1 MWIIYIKLTQNF
13 WKQCAPNFI
22 SCEFAAIQTSLVQ
35 GGLEIPIKVTVQWED
50 ERVREILRRKTEE
63 FSYHLREMDQ
73 YEDQLNSIEEPDE
86 SKGKTLQEAYT
97 GMVAVNTWSCRSH
110 LFCMDTVNIV
120 SGAWNSI

>member
-1 MWIIYIKLTQNF
+1 MLDLHQLTQNF

-35 GGLEIPIKVTVQWED
+35 GSSVIPIKVTVQWED
-50 ERVREILRRKTEE
+50 ERAMEILRRKTEE
-63 FSYHLREMDQ
+63 AGYHLREMDQ

-97 GMVAVNTWSCRSH
+97 GMVAVNT
-110 LFCMDTVNIV
+110 
-120 SGAWNSI
+120 